1 MGRRSKRMRAWR
13 RSLRALQVAGVV
25 LALGAV
31 VSLARAQGPADPAE
45 TLKAVGLAQEL
56 WDDVIHFDR
65 EEEGVYSPEF
75 VEKLT
80 RFYRYGA
87 GTQQNPGDPVVT
99 RKFCRDYTLGLLR
112 DLFLAERVASDN
124 ATLRSLTKRVHESS
138 ARLFR
143 SALADILLTAQ
154 NDLSFIQRTRL
165 YNLSGEV
172 FSEEDANAIAAL
184 RMLARAP
191 ELGGGEESLIL
202 RTVERIENRAA
213 PESTP

>member
-1 MGRRSKRMRAWR
+1 M
-13 RSLRALQVAGVV
+13 
-25 LALGAV
+25 
-31 VSLARAQGPADPAE
+31 
-45 TLKAVGLAQEL
+45 
-56 WDDVIHFDR
+56 
-65 EEEGVYSPEF
+65 
-75 VEKLT
+75 
-80 RFYRYGA
+80 
-87 GTQQNPGDPVVT
+87 
-99 RKFCRDYTLGLLR
+99 
-112 DLFLAERVASDN
+112 ASDN